1 MLGLI
6 QQLWAVKGSDPPP
19 SPALEQGLSTLLR
32 EHASFLMS
40 FFFWSGHFLASVPQ
54 PAHSRGTHKQTGMA
68 GGRSKNTLPK
78 AADRSLGHNL
88 SLYGLKWHCSP
99 GDST

>member
-32 EHASFLMS
+32 EHASFFMS
-40 FFFWSGHFLASVPQ
+40 FFFLVRSFSGFGSPASSQQRHTQANRDGRREKQEHAAKGSRQEPWS
-54 PAHSRGTHKQTGMA
+54 
-68 GGRSKNTLPK
+68 
-78 AADRSLGHNL
+78 
-88 SLYGLKWHCSP
+88 
-99 GDST
+99 